1 MTRLFN
7 VSPTKP
13 ASVVHFDWMTTVLP
27 LPVDCGDRYGLLP
40 EEYVKLILK
49 KLNLG
54 KGDLVYSPMK
64 NGIYT
69 YDRAMCSGGNS
80 IIVGW
85 YDKVRSSDLKL
96 PEGHDT
102 FMIQISGTGLET
114 IESVLDKRDKTLF
127 DLIKE
132 LEALNA
138 SFSRIDACC
147 DFFNYPKEY
156 SARYVAEQAEKGNL
170 ITTSKRVKIIHSFDS
185 SGAREADLEAYQG
198 SEEGYTLYIGRN
210 PKQMRVYNKLAER
223 ADKVNLLYQVKSW
236 VRWEYQLNGVQ
247 AMAFMDALRERDYD
261 LVQTWIDWLVSN
273 YRFIERVGHQAK
285 RSRYPNATWY
295 DDLIKTAKEKIM
307 VRSERQK
314 PTFERS
320 EKWIKK
326 QVMPTLATIY
336 FARYNKYIQNGVS
349 EADAERLALEKIK
362 QDIEDELVLQ
372 NIDWSSVYNYIK
384 EMS

>member
-1 MTRLFN
+1 
-7 VSPTKP
+7 
-13 ASVVHFDWMTTVLP
+13 
-27 LPVDCGDRYGLLP
+27 
-40 EEYVKLILK
+40 
-49 KLNLG
+49 
-54 KGDLVYSPMK
+54 
-64 NGIYT
+64 
-69 YDRAMCSGGNS
+69 
-80 IIVGW
+80 
-85 YDKVRSSDLKL
+85 
-96 PEGHDT
+96 
-102 FMIQISGTGLET
+102 
-114 IESVLDKRDKTLF
+114 
-127 DLIKE
+127 
-132 LEALNA
+132 
-138 SFSRIDACC
+138 
-147 DFFNYPKEY
+147 
-156 SARYVAEQAEKGNL
+156 
-170 ITTSKRVKIIHSFDS
+170 
-185 SGAREADLEAYQG
+185 
-198 SEEGYTLYIGRN
+198 
-210 PKQMRVYNKLAER
+210 MRVYNKLAER

-295 DDLIKTAKEKIM
+295 DDLIKTAKEKII